1 MRTTTRLTCVLACC
15 LLLLMAVPTGTLA
28 GEPSYNLKLAQLFAP
43 DSDLGK
49 SARQFAALV
58 KEKSG
63 GRIIVNVFDG
73 GQLGG
78 QKEVYDALMRGSI
91 DFNMDW
97 PMTSYNSKLAV
108 VFTPYMFTSWEQ
120 AKLAYAVP
128 DGWLTKVVGKVFEES
143 NIKYLGPY
151 PYEFSGVTL
160 NANAATTAE
169 KASGVKVRVPPIEP
183 FMSVW
188 EALGFIPTPIDYA
201 ETPTAIQTGVVDGQ
215 VGGGPEQAW
224 SDFRD
229 VSKYYVHYKDYFSC
243 AQFMMNKD
251 LWERMSKAD
260 QQLITECAAKVIADR
275 FVQAEASEQNYIKEL
290 GKSGVKVV
298 YLNPEEAAAA
308 KKLVRTKVWPRLA
321 KLVGDDIIASI
332 KANAEN

>member
-1 MRTTTRLTCVLACC
+1 MRAKLILLGVTALMLAF
-15 LLLLMAVPTGTLA
+15 LA
-28 GEPSYNLKLAQLFAP
+28 GTPCGFAAEQKYDLKLAQLFAT

-63 GRIIVNVFDG
+63 GRISISVFDG

-78 QKEVYDALMRGSI
+78 QKEVYDALLRGVV

-97 PMTSYNSKLAV
+97 PMTSYNQKLAV
-108 VFTPYMFTSWEQ
+108 VFAPYMFTSWEQ
-120 AKLAYAVP
+120 AKAAYAVP
-128 DGWLTKVVGKVFEES
+128 DGWLTKIVGKVFEES
-143 NIKYLGPY
+143 KIKYLGPY

-160 NANAATTAE
+160 NAAPATNSDMA
-169 KASGVKVRVPPIEP
+169 KGIKVRVPPIEP

-229 VSKYYVHYKDYFSC
+229 VSKYYIHYKDYFSC
-243 AQFMMNKD
+243 AQFMMNQD
-251 LWERMSKAD
+251 LWNRMSPSDREIIVQA
-260 QQLITECAAKVIADR
+260 AAKVIADR
-275 FVQAEASEQNYIKEL
+275 FVQAEASERRYIEEL
-290 GKSGVKVV
+290 GKAKVQV
-298 YLNPEEAAAA
+298 IQLSPEDAARA
-308 KKLVRTKVWPRLA
+308 KKLVREKVWPKLA
-321 KLVGDDIIASI
+321 KLVGEDIITQI
-332 KANAEN
+332 KANAEK

>member
-1 MRTTTRLTCVLACC
+1 MRTMMRMIGVAACMM
-15 LLLLMAVPTGTLA
+15 LLMAAPSQALA
-28 GEPSYNLKLAQLFAP
+28 GGQTYNLKLAQLFAP
-43 DSDLGK
+43 DSDLGR

-63 GRIIVNVFDG
+63 GRITVNVFDG

-78 QKEVYDALMRGSI
+78 QKEVYDALMRGSV

-120 AKLAYAVP
+120 AKSAYAVP
-128 DGWLTKVVGKVFEES
+128 DGWLTGIVGKVFEES

-160 NANAATTAE
+160 NAAKATTAD
-169 KASGVKVRVPPIEP
+169 KASGIKLRVPPIEP
-183 FMSVW
+183 FAAVW

-243 AQFMMNKD
+243 AQFMMNKG
-251 LWERMSKAD
+251 LWDRMSEAD
-260 QQLITECAAKVIADR
+260 RQLVTECAAKVIADR
-275 FVQAEASEQNYIKEL
+275 FVQAEAAEQNYIKEL
-290 GKSGVKVV
+290 GKSGVEVV
-298 YLNPEEAAAA
+298 RLNAEEAAAA
-308 KKLVRTKVWPRLA
+308 KKAVRTKVWPRLA
-321 KLVGDDIIASI
+321 KLVGEDIITSI